1 METRMKKRVLL
12 VVLFLL
18 VLSNN
23 VSARGFVNNPDR
35 FPSVGLSFG
44 FSSLGG
50 DASFPNS
57 NVTPVAVPIGV
68 DTQTKDL
75 TLDFRLPVSHSLT
88 IFGGISVIRD
98 NLDIDGNS
106 AFEEQ
111 HRDLDGYGVR
121 FGARFYFNR

>member
-1 METRMKKRVLL
+1 MKKIVLMVTLFVL
-12 VVLFLL
+12 VS
-18 VLSNN
+18 SNH

-35 FPSVGLSFG
+35 FPSIGLSFG

-50 DASFPNS
+50 DAAFPG
-57 NVTPVAVPIGV
+57 VVPSTKIVGV

-98 NLDIDGNS
+98 EFGIDVNS
-106 AFEEQ
+106 VNFEQDRE
-111 HRDLDGYGVR
+111 LEGYGVR